1 MRAICPNMLIQ
12 SSLDEIKTLTKPTIL
27 TIGNFDGVHVGHQGI
42 LKHLTLRAKEKNEEA
57 IVLTFSNHP
66 ATILRPNSAP
76 KALCTQEQKLKLI
89 QKAGVDRLIL
99 LPFTR
104 SLAEKSPKKFLED
117 LRMNLPFTHLILGHD
132 GSFGHNREGN
142 IQSLPD
148 LADHFGFTFE
158 YLPKQAVQN
167 ETVSSSLI
175 RKKISEGKLEEA
187 KAMLGRPFCIYASP
201 IKGHGL
207 GKTIGFSTLNFPVE
221 GLTLPPYGVYA
232 VDVEFNHQKYP
243 AVANLGLAPTVR
255 NDQEPHLEVHLLEEI
270 QVPEKP
276 IFISFNKKIRDEKKF
291 DSIDE
296 LKKQIQKDIESIR
309 CCRKF

>member
-1 MRAICPNMLIQ
+1 MLIH

-27 TIGNFDGVHVGHQGI
+27 TIGNFDGVHIGHQAI
-42 LKHLTLRAKEKNEEA
+42 LNHLTLRAKEKNEEA

-66 ATILRPNSAP
+66 ASILRPNSTP
-76 KALCTQEQKLKLI
+76 KALCTPEHKLKLI

-99 LPFTR
+99 LPFT
-104 SLAEKSPKKFLED
+104 SILSEKSPEKFLED
-117 LRMNLPFTHLILGHD
+117 LRRNLPFTHLILGHD

-148 LADHFGFTFE
+148 LADQFGFTFE
-158 YLPKQAVQN
+158 YLPKQTIHG

-175 RKKISEGKLEEA
+175 RKRVSEGGLDQA
-187 KAMLGRPFCIYASP
+187 KEMLGRPFSIYASP

-232 VDVEFNHQKYP
+232 VEVESHP

-270 QVPEKP
+270 QIPEKP
-276 IFISFNKKIRDEKKF
+276 ILVSFKKKIRDEKKF
-291 DSIDE
+291 DTINA
-296 LKKQIQKDIESIR
+296 LKEQIQKDIESV
-309 CCRKF
+309 KY